1 MCVSKRLDDATAELQ
16 IKKKKPKNVYNYFFS
31 FSCNAMFRV

>member
-16 IKKKKPKNVYNYFFS
+16 IKKKIVICS
-31 FSCNAMFRV
+31 Q